1 MKELRPYHAIRVDLP
16 LFAIFTLRR
25 RAREQSKT
33 LSVVVEALILDSIML
48 DEVQAMIQET
58 PGFARVF
65 ERWLQY
71 DRPEVE
77 ATFPAGWRERLRQ
90 AIRESGKKQSVIAY
104 EAGMTPETVSRI
116 LSAQHARPSFESIA
130 KIARAAGVSLGW
142 IMEEPGFSLTDE
154 QRAKVRTAGVL
165 LLNLT
170 GGLPK
175 S

>member
-1 MKELRPYHAIRVDLP
+1 
-16 LFAIFTLRR
+16 
-25 RAREQSKT
+25 
-33 LSVVVEALILDSIML
+33 
-48 DEVQAMIQET
+48 MIQDT

-77 ATFPAGWRERLRQ
+77 TPFSPGWRERLRQ
-90 AIRESGKKQSVIAY
+90 AVRDAGRKQADLAY
-104 EAGMTPETVSRI
+104 EAGMTPETLSRI
-116 LSAQHARPSFESIA
+116 LSAEHVRPSFESIA
-130 KIARAAGVSLGW
+130 KIAHAAGVSVGW
-142 IMEEPGFSLTDE
+142 VLEEPGFSLTDE
-154 QRAKVRTAGVL
+154 QRARVRTAGVL